1 MKELPKNRL
10 TFKEGMLEG
19 QYLSGKTKEEKK
31 NYKQLTIEEK
41 RKILDKFKKERD
53 ADFQNYKSDNYEK
66 SHEESPSNSNKS
78 LNGQGIKE
86 ATDVTSYAYQ
96 KQNISPNLL
105 KVYNGIGSFT
115 TNLDKQAK
123 FVFYDT
129 QLKQNFVFIA
139 QKDELIKQNDKI
151 IEQNDEIIKLLKQI
165 ADK

>member
-66 SHEESPSNSNKS
+66 SHEESASNSNKS
-78 LNGQGIKE
+78 LNSQGIKNASE
-86 ATDVTSYAYQ
+86 VTSYAYE
-96 KQNISPNLL
+96 KQGISPKLL

-139 QKDELIKQNDKI
+139 QKDELIKQNNKI
-151 IEQNDEIIKLLKQI
+151 IEQNDEIIQLLKQI